1 MSMVARSGIAL
12 RWRMTLLSSLAIV
25 LLSVVASVTV
35 FVVIRQSLVGDL
47 QRALR
52 EDVVRVAQIY
62 AGVDVTPP
70 EGPTGGV
77 IVQLYSRQGELLEA
91 SSEAFR
97 DVALPADVVQQAA
110 TAWHDSDSGTVRD
123 WHGTLDGRD
132 VRAALAPVAFGVV
145 VVLSPTE
152 FIRAALMQ
160 IGRALALTAVVLTLL
175 SGVVGYLV
183 AAAAVQPVSQLAR
196 LAARL
201 EPGHL
206 TPIDYQGPNDEVG
219 QLSTVLNDLVTRLK
233 ASMDAQRSFLAET
246 SHELRTPLTSLQGF
260 LERAARNASP
270 DVERD
275 LHDAKRISQGMSR
288 LVADILQLSRGEL
301 VREYEPHLLEP
312 REDVLDP
319 VADEFPGVRVEATPD
334 ELLLGDPEKLR
345 QLIRNLTANAVRACG
360 DPACVTV
367 GLEPPTEREPALM
380 LFVRD
385 HGPGIAPDALPRIF
399 DKFYKGKGGGAG
411 LGLAIAKQIVE
422 VHQGRI
428 EVDSTLGEGTVFRI
442 YLPSFDDINDEINDE
457 PNDEAGSATDRE
469 ASRDVAKAS
478 RRDSVAAS

>member
-1 MSMVARSGIAL
+1 MPSMVARSGLAL

-25 LLSVVASVTV
+25 LLSVIAAVTA
-35 FVVIRQSLVGDL
+35 FVVVRQNLVGDL

-62 AGVDVTPP
+62 AGANVTPP

-77 IVQLYSRQGELLEA
+77 IVQLYSRQGELLAA
-91 SSEAFR
+91 SNDEFR
-97 DVALPADVVQQAA
+97 DRALPTEVVRQIAA
-110 TAWHDSDSGTVRD
+110 PGLPPNDGVRN
-123 WHGTLDGRD
+123 WHGALGERE

-145 VVLSPTE
+145 VVLSPTD
-152 FIRAALMQ
+152 FIQAALLQ
-160 IGRALALTAVVLTLL
+160 IGRALAVTTVVLTLL

-183 AAAAVQPVSQLAR
+183 AAAALQPVSQLAR

-201 EPGHL
+201 EPGYL
-206 TPIDYQGPNDEVG
+206 TPIDYRGPDDEVG
-219 QLSTVLNDLVTRLK
+219 QLSTVLNDFVVRLK
-233 ASMDAQRSFLAET
+233 ASIDAQRSFLAET

-260 LERAARNASP
+260 LERAARRASP
-270 DVERD
+270 EVERD
-275 LHDAKRISQGMSR
+275 LHDAKRIAQGMSR

-301 VREYEPHLLEP
+301 VYEYEPHLLEP
-312 REDVLDP
+312 KEDVLEP
-319 VADEFPGVRVEATPD
+319 VADEFPGVRVAAVD
-334 ELLLGDPEKLR
+334 GELLLGDPEKLR

-367 GLEPPTEREPALM
+367 GLNAPATPGDPLE

-385 HGPGIAPDALPRIF
+385 HGPGIPPDALPRIF

-428 EVDSTLGEGTVFRI
+428 EVDSTLGEGTTFRI
-442 YLPSFDDINDEINDE
+442 YLPSFDDTNDE
-457 PNDEAGSATDRE
+457 TDDTVDDTRPDRTSE
-469 ASRDVAKAS
+469 RA
-478 RRDSVAAS
+478 SVATS